1 MGQKILRY
9 VLHLIHFLYKRRKN
23 FEQTGTCINIS
34 YGISVVEHMKIEFS
48 QNLSKTIKN

>member
-23 FEQTGTCINIS
+23 FEQTGIDIS
-34 YGISVVEHMKIEFS
+34 YGISEVENMKIEFS